1 MTTVIGIDA
10 GGTSTK
16 GALVD
21 DDGSVLDRVEYP
33 TDRAAATKTI
43 LGTLD
48 ALMAAAERSDAA
60 VAAVGVGAA
69 GFVEHPSGDIT
80 FSPNLVYGDRHVR
93 AAIEARVS
101 LPVVVDN
108 DANAAV
114 WGERAFGAA
123 RGSDHVAMLVIGT
136 GIGSGFVSDG
146 TLLRGWSGAGAEFG
160 HVVID
165 PDGPAC
171 PCGLRG
177 CLEQIAS
184 GGAMGRMGR
193 AAAEDDPTTLMIELA
208 GSAAQ
213 IKGEHVATAAARH
226 DEAATR
232 VLRRAG
238 IGLAIGISNVVNV
251 FDPQLVVLGGGA
263 VEAGEPYLGVA
274 RDELAKM
281 TAAQRRRPVRVDVT
295 ALGDDAG
302 ILGAA
307 ALALDTSKQEGSR

>member
-21 DDGSVLDRVEYP
+21 DDGSVLERVEYP

-48 ALMAAAERSDAA
+48 AVMAAAERRGAA

-69 GFVEHPSGDIT
+69 GFVEHPSGEIT
-80 FSPNLVYGDRHVR
+80 FSPNLVYGDPHVR

-101 LPVVVDN
+101 LPVVVEN

-136 GIGSGFVSDG
+136 GIGSGLVTDG
-146 TLLRGWSGAGAEFG
+146 ILLRGWTGAGAEFG

-184 GGAMGRMGR
+184 GGAIGRMGR

-213 IKGEHVATAAARH
+213 IQGEHVATAAARH
-226 DEAATR
+226 DDAATR

-251 FDPQLVVLGGGA
+251 FDPQLIVLGGGA